1 MNRRIY
7 FSQLIILLLSLICVK
22 VTECQVR
29 TRLEGPKVSYPVAD
43 AAAAIVNSSYERAID
58 KLEQALASTPQ
69 DTEAMTYLAT
79 ARTYQETDYLKAK
92 QYFEEAINKGGGAS
106 FVVRHS
112 HEVSMMSL
120 GDPND
125 YCRGW
130 LHLRK
135 GEARFI
141 ADNGE
146 HSVVIPFSEITEF
159 KQNRMPKL
167 FHLKVGKDKNYNFS
181 PRSRDER
188 ESLLIVV
195 MYQKLSRK

>member
-1 MNRRIY
+1 MNRRTL
-7 FSQLIILLLSLICVK
+7 FSQQILLPVVVICF
-22 VTECQVR
+22 QVVCSAQSK
-29 TRLEGPKVSYPVAD
+29 LEGPKVSYPVAD
-43 AAAAIVNSSYERAID
+43 AAAAIVNARYDYAID
-58 KLEQALASTPQ
+58 KLEQVLAGAPQ
-69 DTEAMTYLAT
+69 DSEALTYLAT
-79 ARTYQETDYLKAK
+79 AQGYKGGDYIKAM

-112 HEVSMMSL
+112 HEVSIMSI

-141 ADNGE
+141 ADNGA
-146 HSVVIPFSEITEF
+146 HSVVIPFSAITEF

-167 FHLKVGKDKNYNFS
+167 FHIKVGKDKNYNFS

-195 MYQKLSRK
+195 VYQKLSRK